1 MLRRSI
7 SAIQKLKGGK
17 NEMALPSR
25 YDMNANA
32 IQAIGILI
40 DEKSIGL
47 FDFLLSVEWK
57 NVQICLKVM
66 F

>member
-17 NEMALPSR
+17 NEMALQSR

-40 DEKSIGL
+40 GEKSIGL

>member
-7 SAIQKLKGGK
+7 SAIQKLKGRK
-17 NEMALPSR
+17 NEMALPFR

-40 DEKSIGL
+40 GEKSIGL
-47 FDFLLSVEWK
+47 PGFLLSVE
-57 NVQICLKVM
+57 
-66 F
+66 